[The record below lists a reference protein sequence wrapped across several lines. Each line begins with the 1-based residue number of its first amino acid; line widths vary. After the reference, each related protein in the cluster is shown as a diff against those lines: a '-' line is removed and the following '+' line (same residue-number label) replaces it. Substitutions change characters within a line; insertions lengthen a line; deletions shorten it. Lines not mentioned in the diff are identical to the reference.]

1 MAKKSH
7 YTHILMNYIII
18 IAICECVC
26 ARISLVQEVQE
37 VEVGLVEL
45 GEVEEEGQ
53 ALLRNLKKQSHIKTQ
68 TVGHLPSELYYM
80 HYLTLSALFDLSGRY
95 LNYYN

>member
-1 MAKKSH
+1 M
-7 YTHILMNYIII
+7 I
-18 IAICECVC
+18 
-26 ARISLVQEVQE
+26 VQEVQE
-37 VEVGLVEL
+37 VEL

-53 ALLRNLKKQSHIKTQ
+53 ALLGNLKKQSHIKTQ
-68 TVGHLPSELYYM
+68 TVRHSVLYYV